1 MMIKMPFT
9 ISNQMFYLDSCIM
22 WGFWFFAVT
31 SVDRGFWKP
40 LSQENTTCWINVI
53 GADLPEE
60 IWTKKTESKLI
71 STDCILSY
79 TVKGGKVKGY
89 WCGRVHKLKRRERNN
104 ANHWEKYSKSLRK
117 ILKIFDRNTLNYW
130 EKYWNLLSKILKI
143 FERITVKRWKN
154 IENY

>member
-9 ISNQMFYLDSCIM
+9 IINAILSNQMFYLDSCIM

-53 GADLPEE
+53 GADFPEE
-60 IWTKKTESKLI
+60 IWTKKTKLI
-71 STDCILSY
+71 STDCILILSY
-79 TVKGGKVKGY
+79 TVKGGNWQKNI
-89 WCGRVHKLKRRERNN
+89 R
-104 ANHWEKYSKSLRK
+104 NHWGKYSKYLRE
-117 ILKIFDRNTLNYW
+117 ILL
-130 EKYWNLLSKILKI
+130 
-143 FERITVKRWKN
+143 ITEN

>member
-40 LSQENTTCWINVI
+40 PSQENTTCWINVI

-60 IWTKKTESKLI
+60 IWTKNTETKLI
-71 STDCILSY
+71 STDCILNY

-89 WCGRVHKLKRRERNN
+89 CTNWNVVREIMQITEKNIR
-104 ANHWEKYSKSLRK
+104 NHWGKYSKYLRE
-117 ILKIFDRNTLNYW
+117 IL
-130 EKYWNLLSKILKI
+130 
-143 FERITVKRWKN
+143 
-154 IENY
+154 